1 MANTWTTLLDVI
13 YPTGSLY
20 FSTNSTSP
28 ASKFGG
34 TWTQIQD
41 AFIAA
46 NGSSYITGTVAAYSG
61 DKAMTVDQMPSH
73 KHRVNQYDWLAHW
86 SSDTSEPASQ
96 HSYDISGYTFRTHQ
110 SLTFYNLTNVSTGGG
125 QNFAPYYFATYAWYR
140 TA

>member
-46 NGSSYITGTVAAYSG
+46 KGSGYITGTVAAYSG
-61 DKAMTVDQMPSH
+61 DKAMTVDQMP
-73 KHRVNQYDWLAHW
+73 KHRHMADVGYLYDNGWTTHSEDLAVPSFGGSAATT
-86 SSDTSEPASQ
+86 SSPWW
-96 HSYDISGYTFRTHQ
+96 YTWG
-110 SLTFYNLTNVSTGGG
+110 SSKGGG
-125 QNFAPYYFATYAWYR
+125 QDFAPYYYSTYIWRR

>member
-1 MANTWTTLLDVI
+1 MSNTWTTLLDVV

-34 TWTQIQD
+34 TWSQIQD

-46 NGSSYITGTVAAYSG
+46 KGSSYITGTVAAYSG
-61 DKAMTVDQMPSH
+61 DKAMTVDQMPIH
-73 KHRVNQYDWLAHW
+73 KHQSDNWDWIARW
-86 SSDTSEPASQ
+86 SNNSSEVAAQ
-96 HSYDISGYTFRTHQ
+96 TYAGSGYTFRTN
-110 SLTFYNLTNVSTGGG
+110 SNYTLGNLTNVSTGGG
-125 QNFAPYYFATYAWYR
+125 QSFAPYYYSTYIWRR